1 MSASATD
8 LRTRLGSTDTAK
20 VPKTVL
26 LAGGSITIQRV
37 VELTLAEEDVIVVS
51 VPDGDRAVDAITRS
65 APDLVLADVAMPGR
79 NGYEVVE
86 FVRSR
91 PALAHLPV
99 LLLAGAFE
107 LVDQTRAH
115 LVGADGMLTK
125 PFDPAVL
132 LGRVH
137 QLLTTGRGGPTE
149 LPPASLRR
157 PWIAAA
163 APAASQAIL
172 VTAPLASQP
181 AVEPDLPLFEPQA
194 GAPVSGADS
203 YFDQID
209 QAFASLSRTPRPRP
223 SEADEELVSADEAP
237 AQMSD
242 APAARARPLHLND
255 AFAAMLDAEH
265 TGASGTPLML
275 GLLASPA
282 APAIDVNALADLVAR
297 RVLEQLSDRAIRESV
312 SQIVSHTAER
322 LVREEI
328 DRIKRNI
335 P

>member
-1 MSASATD
+1 M
-8 LRTRLGSTDTAK
+8 
-20 VPKTVL
+20 PKTVL
-26 LAGGSITIQRV
+26 LADDSVTIRRV
-37 VELTLAEEDVIVVS
+37 VELTLAQEDVIVVS
-51 VPDGDRAVDAITRS
+51 VPDGDRAVDAITQS

-79 NGYEVVE
+79 NGYELVE

-91 PALAHLPV
+91 PALASLPV

-107 LVDQTRAH
+107 PVDQTRAH
-115 LVGADGMLTK
+115 LVGADGILTK

-137 QLLTTGRGGPTE
+137 ELLATGRGGPSAV
-149 LPPASLRR
+149 LPPASFQDR
-157 PWIAAA
+157 
-163 APAASQAIL
+163 
-172 VTAPLASQP
+172 
-181 AVEPDLPLFEPQA
+181 PLFEPPV

-209 QAFASLSRTPRPRP
+209 QAFASLSRTPRPLL
-223 SEADEELVSADEAP
+223 SEADEELVFADEAR
-237 AQMSD
+237 
-242 APAARARPLHLND
+242 APVSVTRTAPVQPLPLND
-255 AFAAMLDAEH
+255 AFAALLDAER
-265 TGASGTPLML
+265 TGSSGTPPRF
-275 GLLASPA
+275 GPVASPV

-312 SQIVSHTAER
+312 SQVVSHTAER

-328 DRIKRNI
+328 ERIKRNI